1 MFTGTVLRI
10 VKRSKHPLYT
20 LFEIQYG
27 VDDGDDSDSDSESEE
42 RLPEIFQC
50 ELLVDF
56 VNGDVKI
63 ID

>member
-10 VKRSKHPLYT
+10 VKRSKHPLYA

-27 VDDGDDSDSDSESEE
+27 VDDRDDSDSDSESEE

-50 ELLVDF
+50 GLC
-56 VNGDVKI
+56 KWRC
-63 ID
+63 